1 MSACTRFPEDDQILR
16 YVARDLDEPELSAF
30 EDHLFECDAC
40 LARVERYQAAQQVLS
55 ERELPAAPTIVA
67 SSADHGVSR
76 SSRTLPYWL
85 VGAIA
90 ASLIIAVAGLWSWQR
105 THLAQAPDAPQ
116 VATATPPAPAAAT
129 PAPSNVRSSTALQ
142 VAVLAM
148 VTPPPY
154 LSMTTR
160 GEASA
165 AERFSQGME
174 AYTRRDWTTAA
185 RLLVGVDTA
194 EARFYQGV
202 ADLMRGDAA
211 SATRSLDAARTSGVQ
226 PYARESLF
234 YLGKAA
240 LYHGDVP
247 QARAAF
253 TASRDAGASTAKEAV
268 RLLASLAEFSAPAAQ

>member
-16 YVARDLDEPELSAF
+16 YVARDLDEPDLSAF

-40 LARVERYQAAQQVLS
+40 LARVERYQAAQQVLA
-55 ERELPAAPTIVA
+55 ERELPAAPTIV
-67 SSADHGVSR
+67 SSSDVPAARRPSM
-76 SSRTLPYWL
+76 LPYWL

-90 ASLIIAVAGLWSWQR
+90 ASLLAAAVGFWSWPR
-105 THLAQAPDAPQ
+105 SGVTQAPVVNQFAEASRP
-116 VATATPPAPAAAT
+116 VPATTAA
-129 PAPSNVRSSTALQ
+129 APSNVSSSTALR

-160 GEASA
+160 AASSES
-165 AERFSQGME
+165 ERFDQGMA
-174 AYTRRDWTTAA
+174 AYTRRDWAA
-185 RLLVGVDTA
+185 ASRALATVEGA

-202 ADLMRGDAA
+202 ADLMRGDSA
-211 SATRSLDAARTSGVQ
+211 SATRSLEAAKATGVQ

-240 LYHGDVP
+240 LQHGDL
-247 QARAAF
+247 AKASAAF
-253 TASRDAGASTAKEAV
+253 TAARDGGASTSVEAG
-268 RLLASLAEFSAPAAQ
+268 RLLASLAEITGPAK